1 VKTKQT
7 ALAIHL
13 GLHHHFQQRLYQQV
27 DDMTVHNHNH
37 HHNHHHYVFTHI
49 LMQLRRVQPA

>member
-27 DDMTVHNHNH
+27 DDMTVHNH
-37 HHNHHHYVFTHI
+37 HHYVFTHI